1 MPTKRIGDREY
12 PSAEECLRERMESV
26 EFQQAVDETLEDLR
40 IGVALAEARERRRLT
55 QTDLARSAKTTQPQI
70 ARIERGQVPAIPTL
84 RRILAALSAE
94 MRMGPDGSVEIR
106 TL

>member
-1 MPTKRIGDREY
+1 MPKKIGDREY
-12 PSAEECLRERMESV
+12 PSAAECLQDRMQSP
-26 EFQQAVDETLEDLR
+26 EFQQAVEETLEDLR
-40 IGVALAEARERRRLT
+40 IGIALAEAREKRKLS
-55 QTDLARSAKTTQPQI
+55 QTDLARNARTTQPQI
-70 ARIERGQVPAIPTL
+70 ARIERGQVPALPTL